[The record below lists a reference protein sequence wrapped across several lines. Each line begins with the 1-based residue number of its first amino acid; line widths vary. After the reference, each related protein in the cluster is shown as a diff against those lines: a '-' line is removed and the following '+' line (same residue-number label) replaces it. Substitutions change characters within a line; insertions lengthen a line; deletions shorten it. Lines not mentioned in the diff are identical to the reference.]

1 MYDDEIATLATD
13 DADLPI
19 GRLTVSAAPFEV
31 LPRLSSAA
39 MDALR
44 RDYALSRVRA
54 AEVPATGDEIG
65 RSRPVGGTSAGI
77 FTGRGVAGRFG
88 NMHPGH
94 LQRSRMGFLYRDLR
108 CPCRPE
114 RRSAGGLRGPRI
126 GHDGSSGSGAVLRC
140 RFPARE
146 LRPAAVSWEPVN
158 GGREWNHAD

>member
-1 MYDDEIATLATD
+1 VYDDEIATLATD

-77 FTGRGVAGRFG
+77 FTGRV
-88 NMHPGH
+88 
-94 LQRSRMGFLYRDLR
+94 LR
-108 CPCRPE
+108 
-114 RRSAGGLRGPRI
+114 
-126 GHDGSSGSGAVLRC
+126 DGSATCTPATCSVPVWGSAYDTT
-140 RFPARE
+140 
-146 LRPAAVSWEPVN
+146 S
-158 GGREWNHAD
+158 